1 MRAAEAAMPEA
12 PAGQAALQLQ
22 DVDYSVGSANLLADI
37 TLSVPAGSCLALLG
51 PNGAGKSLLLRLS
64 QGLIAPSRGQVMRP
78 EPTGPG
84 AAAAALVFQ
93 QPVMLRRSAAAN
105 IRHALA
111 AIRVPRHARGER
123 AQQALE
129 RFGLAALAP
138 RPARRLSGGEQQRL
152 ALARAWAMRP
162 RVLLLD
168 EPTASLDPA
177 GAKQIETA
185 IRAVHAE
192 GTTVVL
198 ATHDLGQARRLADR
212 VAFLHRGALV
222 ETAPAR
228 RFFEDGA
235 ASNAAAAFVQGDLLA

>member
-1 MRAAEAAMPEA
+1 MAEA
-12 PAGQAALQLQ
+12 PAAPAALRLQ
-22 DVDYSVGSANLLADI
+22 DVAYRAGGTELLAGV
-37 TLSVPAGSCLALLG
+37 TLSVAAGSCLALLG

-64 QGLIAPSRGQVMRP
+64 QGLIPPTRGQVMLPERP
-78 EPTGPG
+78 GPG

-111 AIRVPRHARGER
+111 AVGAPRQDRDRR
-123 AQQALE
+123 AQQALN
-129 RFGLAALAP
+129 RVGLGSVAR

-152 ALARAWAMRP
+152 ALARAWAMQP

-177 GAKQIETA
+177 GAKAIEAT
-185 IRAVHAE
+185 IQAVHRE
-192 GTTVVL
+192 GTTVLL

-212 VAFLHRGALV
+212 VAFLHRGALA

-228 RFFEDGA
+228 RFFEEGPA
-235 ASNAAAAFVQGDLLA
+235 TAAATAFVQGELLA